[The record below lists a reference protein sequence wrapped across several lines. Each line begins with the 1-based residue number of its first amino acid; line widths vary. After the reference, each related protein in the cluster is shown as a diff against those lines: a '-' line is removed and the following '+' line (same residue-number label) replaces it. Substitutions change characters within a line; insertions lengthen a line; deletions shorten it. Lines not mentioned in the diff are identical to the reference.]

1 MSDAAFRLEGKV
13 VVLTGAAGIIGQEV
27 VRTVVEAGARVFA
40 LDRDMAALE
49 RLGPPH
55 ASLLLHEADVSDLQS
70 LRAAHSILAAQ
81 WGEADV
87 LLNNA
92 ATKTD
97 NFFEPFESFPLDDW
111 NQIMGVNLTGAM
123 LAAQVFGSPMA
134 QRGSGSIVNTL
145 SIYGIVG
152 PDQGIYEGSEYLGR
166 KINTPAIYSASKA
179 GLWGLTKY
187 LATYWGHR
195 GVRVNAITPGGIFS
209 GQNEAFVRNYSSKV
223 PLGRMASAQDMAHAM
238 QYLSSEASRYVT
250 GHNLVVDGGWTAW

>member
-1 MSDAAFRLEGKV
+1 MSEKAFGLDGKTV
-13 VVLTGAAGIIGQEV
+13 VITGAGGIIGCV
-27 VRTVVEAGARVFA
+27 VVKTLLEAGARVFA
-40 LDRDMAALE
+40 IDRDAAALG
-49 RLGPPH
+49 RLGAAHKSLILH
-55 ASLLLHEADVSDLQS
+55 AADVSDPES
-70 LRAAHSILAAQ
+70 LRAAHGVLFSS
-81 WGEADV
+81 WGDADA

-92 ATKTD
+92 ATKTE
-97 NFFEPFESFPLDDW
+97 NFFEPFETFPLADW
-111 NQIMGVNLTGAM
+111 NHIMGVNLNGAM

-134 QRGSGSIVNTL
+134 VRGGGSIINTL

-195 GVRVNAITPGGIFS
+195 GVRVNAITPGGVFS
-209 GQNEAFVRNYSSKV
+209 GQNETFVHNYSAKV
-223 PLGRMASAQDMAHAM
+223 PLGRMASADDMAHAM
-238 QYLSSEASRYVT
+238 QYLCSEASRYIT